1 MEEGHASLGKNDKS
15 IFQEAG
21 QMEKKTV
28 KTVKI
33 DTNTLL
39 YALEDRSLERSY
51 FLDWGTGQIEILFPD
66 GNMDDDEELLQERI
80 EAGNGRYR
88 NIDPLEPQES
98 YSIMKDFV
106 SSLDNSKEDMK
117 AAKAL
122 LRALSGKKPFR
133 HFKETLTHYPE
144 IREQWFSFKQE
155 RFKNLAICELSFE
168 IEELEKSGTKVIF
181 LPLPGENSQGPT
193 G

>member
-1 MEEGHASLGKNDKS
+1 MEEGRASLGKSDRS

-28 KTVKI
+28 KI
-33 DTNTLL
+33 DTATLL
-39 YALEDRSLERSY
+39 YAMEDRSLERSY

-106 SSLDNSKEDMK
+106 SILENSKEDMK
-117 AAKAL
+117 AAEAL
-122 LRALSGKKPFR
+122 VRALSGKKPFYY
-133 HFKETLTHYPE
+133 FKETLTHFPE

-155 RFKNLAICELSFE
+155 QLKNLAIRELSFE
-168 IEELEKSGTKVIF
+168 IEEMEKSGTEVIF
-181 LPLPGENSQGPT
+181 LPLPGENSQGPI